1 MREEQVLQKTTVD
14 PLSAASGGQEQTDS
28 QPTEEPSVIK
38 FNPTAKFQD
47 PDNPEQ
53 VIEGNI
59 LKTRLNMGKL
69 ASKFQS
75 ERDTALT
82 RAQQLAQEIAKR
94 DQQVAD
100 LQKQIA
106 AKEQEETTL
115 NTLRKLRIPA
125 ESQDTNPGASSWFT
139 DEEQPQLT
147 QQQILQELGNIK
159 QELKGDMSK
168 EVQDII
174 NRHNQENMINQQSQQ
189 RVSSFVSR
197 TRQADEAQLRADLPD
212 LPDTEITQIATLSE
226 VARALEMKAQES
238 ARDGDMDTAEEAY
251 IQAQARSV
259 EARNLQAKAIL
270 KQQDLAAQKEIEQQ
284 TEMFAPGGTVFRELE
299 EKNQKRSFNKA
310 DAKKLAQEHIADAKE
325 YEKQRRRLLAQ

>member
-1 MREEQVLQKTTVD
+1 MREEQVLQRPTVD
-14 PLSAASGGQEQTDS
+14 PQAAASGGQEQTDS
-28 QPTEEPSVIK
+28 QPTEEGVIK

-106 AKEQEETTL
+106 AKQQEETTL
-115 NTLRKLRIPA
+115 NTLKRLGIKP
-125 ESQDTNPGASSWFT
+125 ESQDAGNGGSDWLTG
-139 DEEQPQLT
+139 DEQPQLT
-147 QQQILQELGNIK
+147 QQQILQELGSIENRLSQK
-159 QELKGDMSK
+159 AQE
-168 EVQDII
+168 EVAKTLERLDYE
-174 NRHNQENMINQQSQQ
+174 RTINQQSQQ
-189 RVSSFVSR
+189 RVNSYVNR
-197 TRQADEAQLRADLPD
+197 ARQANEAQLRSELPD
-212 LPDTEITQIATLSE
+212 IPDQDISQIVLLNQA
-226 VARALEMKAQES
+226 ARALEMRAMEAVKE
-238 ARDGDMDTAEEAY
+238 GDEDTAEEAY
-251 IQAQARSV
+251 LKAEGNAAEAARLRAQATLR
-259 EARNLQAKAIL
+259 
-270 KQQDLAAQKEIEQQ
+270 QQDLAAQKEIEQQ